1 MGGAPGSR
9 DTPSED
15 GSGLE
20 EADRDQ
26 ITPPLGAACGRSP
39 VGPRRALGA
48 TVTVNSDRGE
58 GRGFSPQDLELREKG
73 TKFLLPS
80 WNQGSPGWQS
90 WQRQPRE
97 AGG

>member
-26 ITPPLGAACGRSP
+26 ITPPLGAACGHLLDHE
-39 VGPRRALGA
+39 GPWVL
-48 TVTVNSDRGE
+48 
-58 GRGFSPQDLELREKG
+58 Q
-73 TKFLLPS
+73 LL
-80 WNQGSPGWQS
+80 
-90 WQRQPRE
+90 
-97 AGG
+97 